1 MLIAAAYLV
10 DRCRHERSR
19 ADQVREVRRRL
30 VQEPAASASSAE
42 EVELAHRARALKT
55 ELSRAMDG
63 VLACG
68 SCAKG
73 HPLPHGQWSGG
84 HCCGARTELLFT
96 GDELAMLRLAGT
108 RPRDLVA
115 PRSAHAGCAFRGPTG
130 CSLAA
135 EHRPALCVRYLC
147 SGLARELATQGRL
160 GSIDALAAELADVA
174 ARSSRLRAA
183 RIAAAERL
191 DDFAA
196 LDRAR

>member
-1 MLIAAAYLV
+1 VLIAAAYLV

-19 ADQVREVRRRL
+19 ADEVREVRRGL
-30 VQEPAASASSAE
+30 VQAPAASATDE
-42 EVELAHRARALKT
+42 EVELAHRARALKA
-55 ELSRAMDG
+55 ELSRATER

-68 SCAKG
+68 SCARG
-73 HPLPHGQWSGG
+73 HPLPHGRWSGG

-108 RPRDLVA
+108 RPLDLVA
-115 PRSAHAGCAFRGPTG
+115 PRSAHAGCAFRGPDG

-135 EHRPALCVRYLC
+135 EDRPALCVRYVC
-147 SGLARELATQGRL
+147 SELARELAGRGRL
-160 GSIDALAAELADVA
+160 GAIDALTAELAEISV
-174 ARSSRLRAA
+174 RFSRLRAA

-196 LDRAR
+196 IDRAK